1 MPRSVEIYEAATA
14 EPLSLAEMKA
24 HLRVDTDDEDAMIAD
39 CIATARAYTENVSGV
54 RFVNQTA
61 DVFLDAWPEQG
72 SPILLPLRP
81 VTAIQQ
87 VHYFPEAANLADE
100 SAYTHEGPWFLD
112 GAFAPARL
120 ALPSGA
126 AWPSEKLR
134 PVRGIRVRVNVG
146 WASAAAVP
154 PELRRAV
161 RMLAA
166 HYFTHR
172 ESVVIGDRANIDAL
186 SVPFG
191 FESLIARWRVW
202 M

>member
-1 MPRSVEIYEAATA
+1 MAWSIERYEAPAA
-14 EPLSLAEMKA
+14 EPLTLAEMRA
-24 HLRVDTDDEDAMIAD
+24 HLRIDTDDEDAVIAD
-39 CIATARAYTENVSGV
+39 CIATARAFTENVSGV
-54 RFVNQTA
+54 RFITQTA
-61 DVFLDAWPEQG
+61 DVYLDAWPEQG

-87 VHYFPEAANLADE
+87 VDYFPEANNLVDE
-100 SAYTHEGPWFLD
+100 SALTHEGPWFLD

-126 AWPSEKLR
+126 SWPTGKLR
-134 PVRGIRVRVNVG
+134 PFRGIRVRVTAG

-166 HYFTHR
+166 HFFTHR
-172 ESVVIGDRANIDAL
+172 ESVVIGDRASVDAV